1 MSLLDPNSIRY
12 EISWIDDQL
21 FPNKKGIE
29 VLEDEKQIGIVK
41 KVGFQAI
48 KSKFAFFDNNGSVF
62 FSAYQTRGGFSMS
75 EYLDDGN
82 GEHLGIVTQP
92 LSGKKVA
99 VLKDIS
105 DKEILIAF
113 GKRSPDLSKQFENY
127 QIKDPNDN
135 VVAKVSLKIEE
146 IPAQKKRFLKRSS
159 TKYSCFM
166 EILDEVYDR
175 KILLG
180 FFTLIL
186 VHLYNYRGEEGVGV
200 GP

>member
-1 MSLLDPNSIRY
+1 MSLLDPNSRRY

-41 KVGFQAI
+41 KVGFQVF
-48 KSKFAFFDNNGSVF
+48 KSKFAFFDNNGSIF
-62 FSAYQTRGGFSMS
+62 FSAYQTKGGFSES
-75 EYLDDGN
+75 EYLDNEND
-82 GEHLGIVTQP
+82 EHLGIVSQP
-92 LSGKKVA
+92 LFGKEVA

-105 DKEILIAF
+105 GSKILTAF
-113 GKRSPDLSKQFENY
+113 GKRSCTEFENY

-135 VVAKVSLKIEE
+135 VVAKVSVKIES
-146 IPAQKKRFLKRSS
+146 IPPQKKRFLKRSS

-166 EILDEVYDR
+166 EILEEYDR

-180 FFTLIL
+180 FFMLIL
-186 VHLYNYRGEEGVGV
+186 NRIFNYGGVEGGTA
-200 GP
+200 G